1 MHLSD
6 RSDPWHSFRLG
17 EIRVTRV
24 FIILIYTFGTNKQVL
39 MKLNFCSLSS
49 GSSGNCYYLGNEF
62 HGILIDAGIS
72 ATAIRKFLKDM
83 DISMQSIMGVLIT
96 HNHIDHIRGL
106 EVLTRKNSLPSF
118 TTVNIW
124 KSILSPKNMIS
135 RDCIREFS
143 LQQKFHLA
151 GFDIEAFPVHHDAPE
166 TIGFHICAG
175 DKKIT
180 IVTDLGHICQTAAP
194 YIKAANLLVI
204 ESNYDEQMLMN
215 GRYPHYLKA
224 RIGSDHGHLGNHQTS
239 AFLAD
244 IISDKLS
251 HICLA
256 HLSKNNNTPDL
267 VLQTLEKT
275 FSDRGIILNGKQR
288 ISVLNRNIPTGM
300 IRLIE

>member
-1 MHLSD
+1 
-6 RSDPWHSFRLG
+6 
-17 EIRVTRV
+17 
-24 FIILIYTFGTNKQVL
+24 

-49 GSSGNCYYLGNEF
+49 GSSGNCYYLGNGF

-72 ATAIRKFLKDM
+72 ATSIRKFLKSI
-83 DISMQSIMGVLIT
+83 DISMQTIMGVLIT

-106 EVLTRKNSLPSF
+106 EVLARKNNLPVL
-118 TTVNIW
+118 TTEKIRRNILTM
-124 KSILSPKNMIS
+124 KKKIS
-135 RDCIREFS
+135 QDCIREIP

-151 GFDIEAFPVHHDAPE
+151 GFDIEAFPVFHDAPE

-180 IVTDLGHICQTAAP
+180 IATDLGHICQTVAP

-215 GRYPHYLKA
+215 GNYPIYLKV
-224 RIGSDHGHLGNHQTS
+224 RIQSDFGHLGNHQTS

-244 IISDKLS
+244 HISDNIS

-256 HLSKNNNTPDL
+256 HLSKNNNTPEIA
-267 VLQTLEKT
+267 LQTLKQT
-275 FSDRGIILNGKQR
+275 FLERGIKLNGQPR
-288 ISVLNRNIPTGM
+288 ISILNRNVPSEV
-300 IRLIE
+300 IRLTE